1 MNPTEQPNG
10 KLFDSFLP
18 PKPPVFHSSG
28 AAPPGTP
35 VPQEESLQD
44 SGYLRHFLLLT
55 LTAAIYFGAAKL
67 GLSLAFINA
76 NVSPVWPPTGIA
88 IAAVLLLGYR
98 IWPGILLGAFLANFL
113 TPVPVAS
120 AMGIA
125 VGNTMEALSAGLLL
139 RSMGFRNSFDR
150 AKDVSTFVL
159 GVLLSTMVS
168 ATVGNLSLR
177 LGQASSWENFGSLWL
192 TWWLG
197 DSIGG
202 LVVAPLL
209 LTWGSKGREWLPTK
223 RYLEAA
229 LLLSLLSVASMMT
242 FGVRFP
248 IPVELYP
255 VVRLTVPFFIWAA
268 FRLGRRGVTLATAV
282 LSVIAIWGTAHGL
295 GPFAGR
301 TINESL
307 LQLQVFVGS
316 NAIIFMFLVA
326 VVEERRRSEETL
338 RESERRLAGNLAIT
352 RILAESPALSDAT
365 PRILQTIG
373 ETLGWE
379 MGDLWMPDGDRRMLA
394 CQRVWSASSAKVD
407 KFEAASCEYTFAPG
421 IGLPGRVW
429 ASLKPAW
436 IPDVAKDD
444 NFPRAPVAVAEGLH
458 GAFAFPIL
466 SGQKFLAV
474 MEFFSHEI
482 REPDASLLEMFGSIG
497 SQIGQFMER
506 KSAEELLLKNRETLK
521 LANKISRGGTWQ
533 YDLVTNTVA
542 WSEEYYE
549 LLGLAPGKVP
559 ASFEEWFRRVHLDDL
574 SAVLKEHENAIAE
587 KRDVNIEFRIR
598 RADQQWRWFKQ
609 TGRCVY
615 GADGRPL
622 SMIGITFDITER
634 KQAEEALRQSEEQLR
649 LALEAAN
656 MGAWEYEIRSEA
668 VKWSSNL
675 EAIHG
680 LAPGSFGGTFDD
692 FRNEIHAE
700 DRQNV
705 LESLA
710 RSIEDGAQ
718 HEIEYRIIR
727 PDGAIRWLEGKGQ
740 VIRDGTGKAVRMTG
754 LCVDITERKC
764 AEEEREQLLR
774 SERAARAEAEAANRT
789 KDEFLALLSHELRTP
804 LVAILGW
811 ATTLSATPQPD
822 EALTTRA
829 LETIKR
835 NARLQ
840 TRIIEDM
847 LDVSRIVTGKLQLDI
862 RPVDLASIIEA
873 AIATV
878 QPTADTKGV
887 RFQLMLDSAVG
898 PVSGDPHRLQ
908 QVVWNLLSN
917 AIKFTPGGGLVE
929 IKLKESRCKAEITVS
944 DTGEGIPAEFLPHIF
959 DRFRQADSST
969 TRKHGGLGLGLAIVR
984 HLVELQGGAV
994 AAHSAGED
1002 RGSIFTITLP
1012 CVTAHPVAPLAQHH
1026 LEDGRRRESTMAL
1039 TGLRILYVE
1048 DDTDSREALAAVLLL
1063 YGAAVKSVATVPEA
1077 LEVLSRW
1084 QPDVLVSNIGLPHED
1099 GYDLIRQ
1106 IRAREPADG
1115 GTVPAIALTGY
1126 AGVHE
1131 NERAVSAGYQM
1142 YLAKPV
1148 EPGRLAEIITT
1159 LVGKDGKPYR
1169 DRASA
1174 SPTRS

>member
-1 MNPTEQPNG
+1 
-10 KLFDSFLP
+10 
-18 PKPPVFHSSG
+18 
-28 AAPPGTP
+28 
-35 VPQEESLQD
+35 
-44 SGYLRHFLLLT
+44 
-55 LTAAIYFGAAKL
+55 
-67 GLSLAFINA
+67 
-76 NVSPVWPPTGIA
+76 
-88 IAAVLLLGYR
+88 
-98 IWPGILLGAFLANFL
+98 
-113 TPVPVAS
+113 
-120 AMGIA
+120 
-125 VGNTMEALSAGLLL
+125 
-139 RSMGFRNSFDR
+139 
-150 AKDVSTFVL
+150 
-159 GVLLSTMVS
+159 
-168 ATVGNLSLR
+168 
-177 LGQASSWENFGSLWL
+177 
-192 TWWLG
+192 
-197 DSIGG
+197 
-202 LVVAPLL
+202 
-209 LTWGSKGREWLPTK
+209 
-223 RYLEAA
+223 
-229 LLLSLLSVASMMT
+229 
-242 FGVRFP
+242 
-248 IPVELYP
+248 
-255 VVRLTVPFFIWAA
+255 
-268 FRLGRRGVTLATAV
+268 
-282 LSVIAIWGTAHGL
+282 
-295 GPFAGR
+295 
-301 TINESL
+301 
-307 LQLQVFVGS
+307 
-316 NAIIFMFLVA
+316 MFLVA
-326 VVEERRRSEETL
+326 VVEERRQSEETL

-365 PRILQTIG
+365 PRILQTMG
-373 ETLGWE
+373 QALGWD
-379 MGDLWMPDGDRRMLA
+379 MGAMWAPDAEGNLLRCLK
-394 CQRVWSASSAKVD
+394 VWHAPAAKVD
-407 KFEAASCEYTFAPG
+407 QFASVSREYTFAPG
-421 IGLPGRVW
+421 VGLPGRVW
-429 ASLKPAW
+429 KSLKPAW
-436 IPDVAKDD
+436 IADVSTDD
-444 NFPRAPVAVAEGLH
+444 NFPRAPFAVAQGLRA
-458 GAFAFPIL
+458 AFAFPL
-466 SGQKFLAV
+466 LFGENFLGV

-482 REPDASLLEMFGSIG
+482 REPDDALLAMFASIG

-506 KSAEELLLKNRETLK
+506 KWAEESLLKNREALK
-521 LANKISRGGTWQ
+521 LAHKIARGGTWQ
-533 YDLVTNTVA
+533 YDLVTNTVD

-549 LLGLAPGKVP
+549 LLGLSPGEVP
-559 ASFEEWFRRVHLDDL
+559 ASFEEWSRRVYPDDL

-587 KRDVNIEFRIR
+587 KRDVNIEFRIQ
-598 RADQQWRWFKQ
+598 RADLEWRWFKR

-634 KQAEEALRQSEEQLR
+634 KHAEEALRQSEEQLR

-656 MGAWEYEIRSEA
+656 MGAWEYEVRSEA

-692 FRNEIHAE
+692 FRKEIHPE

-727 PDGAIRWLEGKGQ
+727 PDGTIRWLEGKGQ

-774 SERAARAEAEAANRT
+774 NEHAARAEAEAANRT

-811 ATTLSATPQPD
+811 ATTLMATPQPD
-822 EALTTRA
+822 EALTARA

-862 RPVDLASIIEA
+862 RPVDLPSIIEA

-887 RFQLMLDSAVG
+887 RLQLTLDSAIG

-917 AIKFTPGGGLVE
+917 AIKFTPSGGLVE
-929 IKLKESRCKAEITVS
+929 IRLKESGSKAEITVS
-944 DTGEGIPAEFLPHIF
+944 DTGEGIPTEFLPHIF
-959 DRFRQADSST
+959 DRFRQANSST

-984 HLVELQGGAV
+984 HLVELQGGTV
-994 AAHSAGED
+994 AAYSAGED
-1002 RGSIFTITLP
+1002 RGSLFTITLP
-1012 CVTAHPVAPLAQHH
+1012 CVTTHPVVPLEQHH
-1026 LEDGRRRESTMAL
+1026 LEDGRRLESTIAL

-1077 LEVLSRW
+1077 LDVLTGW
-1084 QPDVLVSNIGLPHED
+1084 KPDVLVSDIGLPHED

-1106 IRAREPADG
+1106 LRAREPGNG

-1126 AGVHE
+1126 AGAHE
-1131 NERAVSAGYQM
+1131 NERALSAGYQM

-1148 EPGRLAEIITT
+1148 EPGRLAEIITS
-1159 LVGKDGKPYR
+1159 LVEKDGKPYR
-1169 DRASA
+1169 GRASA
-1174 SPTRS
+1174 SPTVS